1 MFDPDL
7 LARRCGL
14 IAGPPAVAGNE
25 GRGLGEGR
33 SMIPLIL
40 ANAAPDLEAVAK
52 AWTMADFPICERKRF
67 TQYDLN

>member
-1 MFDPDL
+1 
-7 LARRCGL
+7 
-14 IAGPPAVAGNE
+14 
-25 GRGLGEGR
+25 
-33 SMIPLIL
+33 MIPLIL